1 MTLISRFLVF
11 KILVTLAT
19 RILPRHQSLR
29 EEGAVLPYVTW
40 CHSSDEL
47 EYFLSFFLSY
57 KPSEVSQLPE
67 YFLLNSSKATL
78 FDLQSNKVFFEKWKA
93 KKEEERKRA
102 TELQQHPKSVK
113 RAPSQQ
119 QDENGNQT
127 RLEEASKVYE
137 HWLDQIERRE
147 AEQDAR

>member
-1 MTLISRFLVF
+1 M
-11 KILVTLAT
+11 
-19 RILPRHQSLR
+19 
-29 EEGAVLPYVTW
+29 
-40 CHSSDEL
+40 
-47 EYFLSFFLSY
+47 
-57 KPSEVSQLPE
+57 
-67 YFLLNSSKATL
+67 
-78 FDLQSNKVFFEKWKA
+78 FFEKWKA

-102 TELQQHPKSVK
+102 TELQQNPKSVK
-113 RAPSQQ
+113 KSPSQQ

>member
-1 MTLISRFLVF
+1 M
-11 KILVTLAT
+11 
-19 RILPRHQSLR
+19 
-29 EEGAVLPYVTW
+29 
-40 CHSSDEL
+40 
-47 EYFLSFFLSY
+47 
-57 KPSEVSQLPE
+57 
-67 YFLLNSSKATL
+67 
-78 FDLQSNKVFFEKWKA
+78 FFEKWKA

-102 TELQQHPKSVK
+102 TEQQQQQQYPKSVK
-113 RAPSQQ
+113 KSPSQQ